1 MSKRRPNLVIVNP
14 DQMRRDFMTPAGHPF
29 IATESLARLASEGS
43 FFADAYCACP
53 MCGPSRSSFVTGLY
67 PPWHGVLNYHGTLE
81 LSRPNALRQ
90 LRDAGYRLA
99 IYGKDHIFRSNPVG
113 PVYHEGDEF
122 CVGNLDDHPGYLRAW
137 DTATI
142 EKGSKWDTTGR
153 IAQGALSFLERAAGS
168 KEPFFLTLNFQDPH
182 PMFACPEPYAS
193 MFDPEQFSLPPNF
206 RREPAPGEPRRLSV
220 WREHSRSREAS
231 ELDFKKAMAF
241 YCGQIRYVDEQ
252 LGRVLDALERLKLAD
267 DTVVLFWSDHGEY
280 LGDFGV
286 THKQSAFYD
295 CLVGVPAILKDPAGR
310 IPAGRIDGLV
320 EAMDL
325 MAGALDLCGV
335 AQPEGSLAKSVA
347 SPSWK
352 PRPDVLACGGLRLQG
367 PEKRIEG
374 LALKAPHAP
383 SQYGPGAMLRTDE
396 WKLVAYADGDEE
408 LYNMKDDPFETKSLA
423 ADARFSSVKEA
434 LRLRLLRRL
443 LCDGAEPESLPSFQL
458 SLDRITRNN
467 AQ

>member
-1 MSKRRPNLVIVNP
+1 MSFGRPNVVIVNP
-14 DQMRRDFMTPAGHPF
+14 DQMRHGFMTPAGHPF
-29 IATESLARLASEGS
+29 IATKSLSRLASEGA

-67 PPWHGVLNYHGTLE
+67 PPWHGVLDYGGSLE

-90 LRDAGYRLA
+90 LREAGYRMA
-99 IYGKDHIFRSNPVG
+99 IYGKDHIFNSNPVG

-122 CVGNLDDHPGYLRAW
+122 CVGNLDDHPGYRRAW
-137 DTATI
+137 DVATI

-153 IAQGALSFLERAAGS
+153 IAQGALAFLESAANA

-206 RREPAPGEPRRLSV
+206 RREPVSGEPRRLSL
-220 WREHSRSREAS
+220 WREHSRAREAS
-231 ELDFKKAMAF
+231 ELDFKRAMAF

-252 LGRVLDALERLKLAD
+252 LGRVLDALDRLKLAD

-286 THKQSAFYD
+286 AHKQAAYYD
-295 CLVGVPAILKDPAGR
+295 CLVRVPAILKDPTGR
-310 IPAGRIDGLV
+310 VSSGRVEGLI

-325 MAGALDLCGV
+325 MAGVLDVCGV

-347 SPSWK
+347 SPSWT
-352 PRPDVLACGGLRLQG
+352 PRSDVLACGGLRLRG
-367 PEKRIEG
+367 PGQSLEG
-374 LALKAPHAP
+374 FALKAPYAP
-383 SQYGPGAMLRTDE
+383 SQYGPGAMLRTND
-396 WKLVAYADGDEE
+396 WKLVVYADGDEE

-423 ADARFSSVKEA
+423 ADKSFSSVKES
-434 LRLRLLRRL
+434 LSLRLLHRL
-443 LCDGAEPESLPSFQL
+443 LCDGDEPESMPSFQR
-458 SLDRITRNN
+458 SIDRIKRNN
-467 AQ
+467 AR